1 MLELYYSPGSCAM
14 AAHIVANEAGVPIE
28 PIKVDLKTHRVAD
41 GRDFHEINP
50 RGYVPALRLDDG
62 EVITEASVVL
72 QYLADQAPGSA
83 IMPAPGTIE
92 RVRVQEW
99 LAFVGTELHKSFSPL
114 FDPSAAEAVQEAAR
128 AKLIPRFEELD
139 GLLAERPYL
148 TGSAFTAADAYAFV
162 VLGWASHVNL
172 DLSPYPN
179 IRAYLAR
186 IAERPKVQLTLKEEG
201 LA

>member
-1 MLELYYSPGSCAM
+1 MLELYYSPGACAT
-14 AAHIVANEAGVPIE
+14 AAHIVANEAGVPVD
-28 PIKVDLKTHRVAD
+28 PIKVDLKSHWTAD

-62 EVITEASVVL
+62 EVITEAAVVL

-114 FDPSAAEAVQEAAR
+114 FDPNSAEAVRAASH
-128 AKLIPRFEELD
+128 AKLQPRLEELD

-148 TGSAFTAADAYAFV
+148 AGSAFTAADAYAFI
-162 VLGWASHVNL
+162 VLGWSGHVGI
-172 DLSPYPN
+172 DLVPYPN
-179 IRAYLAR
+179 IQAYLAR
-186 IAERPKVQLTLKEEG
+186 IAERPKVRLTLEEEG